1 MTLPVAVLDG
11 TERLMR
17 CAYCGF
23 ELARVESDPEFA
35 DADGIVMAARPTRRY
50 RVVFDACWFRSAA
63 GRWTR
68 QIRPVGERVQRH
80 SRPAIRT
87 RIASVLSSIG
97 EEAMILQPWR
107 MRVVEAEC
115 PRCSGVNRIELERGN
130 E

>member
-1 MTLPVAVLDG
+1 MTLPVAILDD
-11 TERLMR
+11 TERRMR
-17 CAYCGF
+17 CAYCGY
-23 ELARVESDPEFA
+23 ELARIEADPDFA
-35 DADGIVMAARPTRRY
+35 DADGIVMAAQPARRY

-80 SRPAIRT
+80 SRPAKRA

-97 EEAMILQPWR
+97 EEAINLQPWR
-107 MRVVEAEC
+107 ARIVEAEC
-115 PRCSGVNRIELERGN
+115 PRCSGVNRIENERGN